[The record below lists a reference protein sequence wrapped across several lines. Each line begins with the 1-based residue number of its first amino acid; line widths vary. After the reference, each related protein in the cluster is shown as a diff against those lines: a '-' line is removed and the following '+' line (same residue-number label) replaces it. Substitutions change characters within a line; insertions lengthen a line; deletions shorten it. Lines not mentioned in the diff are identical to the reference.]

1 MNKSMRALDAVA
13 AALRSLAVVGGSLG
27 SPRPRSSNEMKCEG
41 ACLGS
46 ALVVGLPQGVAY

>member
-13 AALRSLAVVGGSLG
+13 AALRSLAVGGGSLG